1 MTRTLRWRLVDLAG
15 LRHAEPSRSG
25 FVSGLVSSFV
35 PSFVPGLVS
44 GLVPG
49 FVLWGLP
56 LLVAGAWSSPAWASG
71 FDAPSIG
78 SGQSSPVARRSSAV
92 HYNPGQLGFIDQTEL
107 ELGAGLIFGSIGY
120 QRERRGQYQ
129 FADEFNFAEPIDPAD
144 IDPSRT
150 GSTEAVR
157 AIPLGPAVDAFAAI
171 PVVSE
176 RLTLGLGFYVPYAA
190 LLSLPEDGAQRFQ
203 AQSVTLVS
211 THTTVSAGV
220 KLHDVIS
227 LGAGVSYVL
236 SLMQLSKVQ
245 DFAAVP
251 AFADGLAAPPIN
263 QANSLGPNA
272 PSTVRELDLL
282 ARQADIGP
290 AWSHGVSFNVGAAIR
305 PTDKLDLALVYQHG
319 SRVRLRGDFTLDMD
333 DEFFTQD
340 LAATGLQF
348 EPIVQGDAEIELSL
362 PKRLTVGA
370 GYRLTPK
377 LSLDGSVSYVFYSDF
392 DVIDIELSS
401 PQLAQPALGI
411 GSTVPQEL
419 VRDWNNTVHA
429 QLNLRGQVTD
439 KLLLSGSLGYQ
450 SGASPD
456 STIDMASPDGH
467 RLIGGVGL
475 EYGLNERWSLL
486 GDLYLQG
493 IVPRTVTASDFDL
506 GNGTYRM
513 FLGVAAFHARIK
525 LGKPKRSRAESAG
538 DPQTESTPTPQPEAG
553 DAELAP
559 TGDAGAGDARPAS
572 EPAPT
577 PDRGPPAP
585 SESGPASD
593 PPNPSEPAP
602 VGDPSPPPPPA

>member
-1 MTRTLRWRLVDLAG
+1 M
-15 LRHAEPSRSG
+15 
-25 FVSGLVSSFV
+25 
-35 PSFVPGLVS
+35 
-44 GLVPG
+44 
-49 FVLWGLP
+49 
-56 LLVAGAWSSPAWASG
+56 
-71 FDAPSIG
+71 
-78 SGQSSPVARRSSAV
+78 ARRSSAV
-92 HYNPGQLGFIDQTEL
+92 HYNPGQLGFINQTEL

-150 GSTEAVR
+150 GSAEAVR
-157 AIPLGPAVDAFAAI
+157 ATPLGPAVDAFAAI
-171 PVVSE
+171 PVVSD

-190 LLSLPEDGAQRFQ
+190 LLSLPLDGAQRFQ

-236 SLMQLSKVQ
+236 SIMQLSKVQ

-263 QANSLGPNA
+263 QDNSLGPNA

-290 AWSHGVSFNVGAAIR
+290 TWSHGVSFNVGAAIR

-333 DEFFTQD
+333 DDFFTQD

-348 EPIVQGDAEIELSL
+348 DPIVQGEANIELSL

-429 QLNLRGQVTD
+429 QLNLRGQATD
-439 KLLLSGSLGYQ
+439 KLLLSGTLGYQ

-456 STIDMASPDGH
+456 STVDMASPDGH

-475 EYGLNERWSLL
+475 EYGINERWSVL

-493 IVPRTVTASDFDL
+493 IVPRTVTESDFDL

-525 LGKPKRSRAESAG
+525 LGKPGERKQRSAE
-538 DPQTESTPTPQPEAG
+538 
-553 DAELAP
+553 
-559 TGDAGAGDARPAS
+559 PAS
-572 EPAPT
+572 EPA
-577 PDRGPPAP
+577 
-585 SESGPASD
+585 
-593 PPNPSEPAP
+593 SEPADESTP
-602 VGDPSPPPPPA
+602 TEEIPADEAQPADEPEPAPTPSGEEPASIEPTPGSIESAATAEPPPPPALDRPKP